1 MFCSH
6 VGFSYKTKIR
16 QCNLFKIQDTSAGLL
31 TEEDTQIFV
40 KKEEVECLV
49 RSQCP
54 LIDPLSVP
62 ECIDMKC
69 QYCSPYYLQV
79 SKTLLSLQ
87 YGEENL
93 VTGHGGDE
101 WAV

>member
-79 SKTLLSLQ
+79 SKTLQTLQ

-93 VTGHGGDE
+93 LSGH
-101 WAV
+101 